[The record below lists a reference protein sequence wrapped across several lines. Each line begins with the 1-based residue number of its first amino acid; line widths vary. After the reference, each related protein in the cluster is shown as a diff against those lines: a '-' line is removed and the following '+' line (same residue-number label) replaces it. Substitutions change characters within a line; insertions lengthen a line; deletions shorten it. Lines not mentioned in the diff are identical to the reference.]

1 VTAGKP
7 GAFRDRIARSVE
19 LTANG
24 TVTQDFQLLP
34 LPSNLSRTAT
44 AVSSSDWEDGEDY
57 NAAKANDG
65 LLSTRWNSRAG
76 DIEGSYLEMQWSSAQ
91 TFNKVT
97 IREAIGRIRNYSLQR
112 YDKASDAYVDILTAE
127 APPGT
132 GDRAYGH
139 LLPTAVT
146 SERLRL
152 LVNTADEVPS
162 IYELEVANAP
172 VATAKVVVK
181 DVTTGNPVP
190 NATVTSD
197 LGVPLGTTDAQG
209 AISLLVEPDD
219 YVVTASAEGYFPGAP
234 VAFTI
239 GAGETKDVALTA
251 PATGPNIARTGTAAA
266 STGAD
271 AALANDGDLE
281 TAWLADETVNQWI
294 AINWDK
300 PTKFTAVQLRGFQ
313 GVIQRSFLEIKDAS
327 GNWVEV
333 PNTSFNPEF
342 LAGRP
347 ADFLFPAGITTTGV
361 RYFITATNSTGSI
374 PGLAE
379 FIVFDSPLPQPQQ

>member
-1 VTAGKP
+1 
-7 GAFRDRIARSVE
+7 
-19 LTANG
+19 
-24 TVTQDFQLLP
+24 
-34 LPSNLSRTAT
+34 
-44 AVSSSDWEDGEDY
+44 
-57 NAAKANDG
+57 
-65 LLSTRWNSRAG
+65 
-76 DIEGSYLEMQWSSAQ
+76 
-91 TFNKVT
+91 
-97 IREAIGRIRNYSLQR
+97 
-112 YDKASDAYVDILTAE
+112 
-127 APPGT
+127 
-132 GDRAYGH
+132 
-139 LLPTAVT
+139 
-146 SERLRL
+146 
-152 LVNTADEVPS
+152 
-162 IYELEVANAP
+162 
-172 VATAKVVVK
+172 
-181 DVTTGNPVP
+181 
-190 NATVTSD
+190 
-197 LGVPLGTTDAQG
+197 VPLGTTDAQG